1 MRLLAAKWRRGRDS
15 NPCGV
20 APKRFSRPPR
30 YDRFDTSPYMKLSFD
45 RNHQIFNCFRNS
57 FRNALLC
64 CCQSAEKV
72 RCCKAFQ
79 GFCDRCARKFS
90 RPPRYDRFDI
100 PPYLTLILYH
110 KLLFLST
117 PFCYFLLLPFS
128 FPIFV
133 FSVYKG
139 FTHAKSRYGIRQK
152 RAYRKGTVRIGGSP
166 LRGGSA
172 CNFCVPDCAEH
183 SRLRKDR
190 SRKFAV
196 RSELVTRPFGHLR
209 RVACGGAVSALGR
222 MNLAARKCAA
232 GLARK
237 QRGETYG

>member
-1 MRLLAAKWRRGRDS
+1 MRLIMRLLAAKWRRGRDSFSPEGSVRVGSDLPPAGHSLPTRSNPTIKKPSHTSCMARPLWRRGRDS

-100 PPYLTLILYH
+100 PPYKRNYETVIRKNMKRKCRMPEIQVLCKAMFILA
-110 KLLFLST
+110 
-117 PFCYFLLLPFS
+117 YFL
-128 FPIFV
+128 
-133 FSVYKG
+133 
-139 FTHAKSRYGIRQK
+139 
-152 RAYRKGTVRIGGSP
+152 
-166 LRGGSA
+166 
-172 CNFCVPDCAEH
+172 
-183 SRLRKDR
+183 
-190 SRKFAV
+190 
-196 RSELVTRPFGHLR
+196 
-209 RVACGGAVSALGR
+209 
-222 MNLAARKCAA
+222 
-232 GLARK
+232 
-237 QRGETYG
+237 

>member
-100 PPYLTLILYH
+100 PPYLPLILYH
-110 KLLFLST
+110 KLFFLST
-117 PFCYFLLLPFS
+117 PFCYFLLLPFF
-128 FPIFV
+128 FPISV
-133 FSVYKG
+133 FFGLQRIYTRKISVWYQTK
-139 FTHAKSRYGIRQK
+139 KSVSERNCSHRRQ
-152 RAYRKGTVRIGGSP
+152 P
-166 LRGGSA
+166 SA
-172 CNFCVPDCAEH
+172 WGQCLQFLC
-183 SRLRKDR
+183 S
-190 SRKFAV
+190 
-196 RSELVTRPFGHLR
+196 
-209 RVACGGAVSALGR
+209 
-222 MNLAARKCAA
+222 
-232 GLARK
+232 
-237 QRGETYG
+237 

>member
-1 MRLLAAKWRRGRDS
+1 MRHHKKYVRKNTKRLYGDRFSVTVEPTFDKRYGKTLANRGFYKKKLDTRFDTHCIKTGVQLWRRGRDS

-64 CCQSAEKV
+64 CCRCAEKV

-100 PPYLTLILYH
+100 PPDNCKLFY
-110 KLLFLST
+110 KLLINQCKYYYT
-117 PFCYFLLLPFS
+117 IMLLICQYS
-128 FPIFV
+128 F
-133 FSVYKG
+133 
-139 FTHAKSRYGIRQK
+139 
-152 RAYRKGTVRIGGSP
+152 
-166 LRGGSA
+166 
-172 CNFCVPDCAEH
+172 
-183 SRLRKDR
+183 
-190 SRKFAV
+190 
-196 RSELVTRPFGHLR
+196 
-209 RVACGGAVSALGR
+209 
-222 MNLAARKCAA
+222 
-232 GLARK
+232 
-237 QRGETYG
+237 